1 MKTQKLVVFGLGQRG
16 NIYALF
22 AKKNPEKFDLVA
34 IIENDPKR
42 QELAKKEYPGARLFE
57 NYQDFLAEK

>member
-42 QELAKKEYPGARLFE
+42 QELAKKEYPVLC
-57 NYQDFLAEK
+57 